1 MEATI
6 LFPTVASMPSAPY
19 NNRKMSPGLV
29 LLNLCFLLFT
39 ANLISFVDEFSVI
52 CILPVTLFAVAAI
65 KALVA
70 TEAIAPFEITKF
82 SSNAASF
89 PEIPLITTS
98 LGTS

>member
-6 LFPTVASMPSAPY
+6 LFPTVAPMPSAPC
-19 NNRKMSPGLV
+19 NNRKMSSGLMFLR
-29 LLNLCFLLFT
+29 LLQ
-39 ANLISFVDEFSVI
+39 ANHISFVDKFSTI
-52 CILPVTLFAVAAI
+52 CVLPVTLLAVAAI

-70 TEAIAPFEITKF
+70 TEAISPYEITKF

-98 LGTS
+98 LATF